1 MDQVSGTNFY
11 IYQDKDDFSFGIDAV
26 LLSDFTK
33 AKKNHI
39 DLCTGNGIVAL
50 RLAYLY
56 KDASIVGAD
65 IDHKAIELFNKSIS
79 INKLD
84 ERVTAMEMD
93 IREVEKHFKKNAF
106 DSLSV
111 NPPYLNPKDNIASGD
126 YKRQELLLNLDDIAR
141 AASYL
146 LKPYS
151 KIYMVHRPARL
162 VDIILNFKNHG
173 INLRRLRAVKPFAEK
188 KANMI
193 LLELEKS
200 EKEGFD
206 YMNEL
211 VVYNADGTYTEEVKE
226 IYYGD
231 K

>member
-26 LLSDFTK
+26 LLSDFAK

-84 ERVTAMEMD
+84 ERVTAMEVD
-93 IREVEKHFKKNAF
+93 IREVEKHFKKNSF

-151 KIYMVHRPARL
+151 KIFMVHRPARL
-162 VDIILNFKNHG
+162 VDIILSFKNHG

-200 EKEGFD
+200 EKVGFD

-211 VVYNADGTYTEEVKE
+211 VVYKADGTYTEEVKE

>member
-1 MDQVSGTNFY
+1 MDQISGTNFY
-11 IYQDKDDFSFGIDAV
+11 IYQDKDDFSYGIDAV
-26 LLSDFTK
+26 LLSNFVK
-33 AKKNHI
+33 AKNKHI
-39 DLCTGNGIVAL
+39 DLCTGNGIIAL

-56 KDASIVGAD
+56 KNANIVGAD
-65 IDHKAIELFNKSIS
+65 IDHKAIELFKKSID
-79 INKLD
+79 INELGK
-84 ERVTAMEMD
+84 RVTAMEMD
-93 IREVEKHFKKNAF
+93 IREVEKFFNKNTF
-106 DSLSV
+106 ESLSV
-111 NPPYLNPKDNIASGD
+111 NPPYLNPKENIASGD

-162 VDIILNFKNHG
+162 AHIILSFKNYG
-173 INLRRLRAVKPFAEK
+173 INLRRLRAVKPFAGK

-200 EKEGFD
+200 DKDGFD
-206 YMNEL
+206 YMKEL
-211 VVYNADGTYTEEVKE
+211 IVYNEDGTYTDEVKE
-226 IYYGD
+226 IYYGN

>member
-26 LLSDFTK
+26 LLSDFAK

-65 IDHKAIELFNKSIS
+65 IDHKAIELFKKSIE

-93 IREVEKHFKKNAF
+93 IREVEKYFKKNAF

-200 EKEGFD
+200 EKVGFD

>member
-56 KDASIVGAD
+56 KDVSIVGAD

-200 EKEGFD
+200 EKMGFD

-226 IYYGD
+226 IYNGAL
-231 K
+231 

>member
-56 KDASIVGAD
+56 KDVSIVGAD
-65 IDHKAIELFNKSIS
+65 IDHKAIELFKKSIS

-84 ERVTAMEMD
+84 ERLTAMEVD

-126 YKRQELLLNLDDIAR
+126 YKRQELLLNLDDVAR

-162 VDIILNFKNHG
+162 VDIILSFNNHG
-173 INLRRLRAVKPFAEK
+173 INLRRLRAVKPFAKK

-211 VVYNADGTYTEEVKE
+211 VVYKADGTYTEEVKE

>member
-11 IYQDKDDFSFGIDAV
+11 IYPDKYVFSFGIDAV

-65 IDHKAIELFNKSIS
+65 IDHKAIELFKKSIS

-93 IREVEKHFKKNAF
+93 IREVEKHFKNNAF

-151 KIYMVHRPARL
+151 KIFMGHRPARL
-162 VDIILNFKNHG
+162 VDIILNFKNQG
-173 INLRRLRAVKPFAEK
+173 INLRRLRAIKPFAEK

-200 EKEGFD
+200 EKVGFD

-211 VVYNADGTYTEEVKE
+211 VVYKADGTYTEEVKE
-226 IYYGD
+226 IYNGAQ
-231 K
+231 

>member
-211 VVYNADGTYTEEVKE
+211 VVYEADGTYTEEVKE
-226 IYYGD
+226 IYNGAQ
-231 K
+231 

>member
-11 IYQDKDDFSFGIDAV
+11 IYQDKDDFSFGIDAI
-26 LLSDFTK
+26 LLSDFTN

-84 ERVTAMEMD
+84 ERVTAMEVD
-93 IREVEKHFKKNAF
+93 IREVEKHFKKNSF

-111 NPPYLNPKDNIASGD
+111 NPPYLNPKDNIVSGD
-126 YKRQELLLNLDDIAR
+126 YKRQELLLNLDDIAI

-151 KIYMVHRPARL
+151 KIYMVNRPARL
-162 VDIILNFKNHG
+162 VDIILSFKNHG
-173 INLRRLRAVKPFAEK
+173 INLRRLRAVKPFAKK

-200 EKEGFD
+200 EKVGFD

-211 VVYNADGTYTEEVKE
+211 VVYKADGTYTEEVKE
-226 IYYGD
+226 IYNGAQ
-231 K
+231 

>member
-56 KDASIVGAD
+56 KDVSVVGAD
-65 IDHKAIELFNKSIS
+65 IDHKAIELFKKSIE

-162 VDIILNFKNHG
+162 VDIILSFKNHG
-173 INLRRLRAVKPFAEK
+173 INLRRLRAVKPFADK

-200 EKEGFD
+200 EKVGFD

>member
-11 IYQDKDDFSFGIDAV
+11 IYQDKDDFSFGIDAI
-26 LLSDFTK
+26 LLSDFTN

-56 KDASIVGAD
+56 KDVSIVGAD
-65 IDHKAIELFNKSIS
+65 IDHKAIELFKKSIS

-200 EKEGFD
+200 EKLGFD

-211 VVYNADGTYTEEVKE
+211 VVYKADGTYTEEVKE

>member
-65 IDHKAIELFNKSIS
+65 IDHKAIELFKKSIE

-126 YKRQELLLNLDDIAR
+126 YKRQELLLNLDDVAR

-162 VDIILNFKNHG
+162 VDIILSFKNHG

-193 LLELEKS
+193 FLELEKS
-200 EKEGFD
+200 EKVGFD

-211 VVYNADGTYTEEVKE
+211 VVYEADGTYTEEVKE
-226 IYYGD
+226 IYYGNE
-231 K
+231 

>member
-26 LLSDFTK
+26 LLSDFAK

-65 IDHKAIELFNKSIS
+65 IDHKEIELFKKSIS

-84 ERVTAMEMD
+84 ERLTAMEVD
-93 IREVEKHFKKNAF
+93 IREVEKYFKKNAF

-162 VDIILNFKNHG
+162 VDIILSFKNHG

-211 VVYNADGTYTEEVKE
+211 VVYKADGTYTEEVKE
-226 IYYGD
+226 IYNGAQ
-231 K
+231 

>member
-26 LLSDFTK
+26 LLSDFAK

-211 VVYNADGTYTEEVKE
+211 VVYEADGTYTEEVKE
-226 IYYGD
+226 IYNGAQ
-231 K
+231 

>member
-56 KDASIVGAD
+56 KDVSIVGAD

-84 ERVTAMEMD
+84 ERLTAMEVD

-162 VDIILNFKNHG
+162 VDIILSFKNHG

-211 VVYNADGTYTEEVKE
+211 VVYKSDGTYTEEVKE
-226 IYYGD
+226 IYNGA

>member
-211 VVYNADGTYTEEVKE
+211 VVYEADGTYTEEVKE
-226 IYYGD
+226 IYYGNE
-231 K
+231 

>member
-11 IYQDKDDFSFGIDAV
+11 IYQDKDDFSFGIDAI

-33 AKKNHI
+33 AKNNHI

-56 KDASIVGAD
+56 KDVSIVGAD

-84 ERVTAMEMD
+84 ERLTAMEMD

-162 VDIILNFKNHG
+162 VDIILSFKNHG

-200 EKEGFD
+200 EKVGFD

>member
-56 KDASIVGAD
+56 KDVSIVGAD

-84 ERVTAMEMD
+84 ERLIAMEVD

-162 VDIILNFKNHG
+162 VDIILSFKNHG

-200 EKEGFD
+200 DKMGFD

-226 IYYGD
+226 IYNGAQ
-231 K
+231 

>member
-65 IDHKAIELFNKSIS
+65 IDHKAIELFKKSIS
-79 INKLD
+79 INKLV

-151 KIYMVHRPARL
+151 KIFMVHRPARL

-188 KANMI
+188 KVNMI

-200 EKEGFD
+200 EKVGFD

-211 VVYNADGTYTEEVKE
+211 VVYESDGTYTEEVKE
-226 IYYGD
+226 IYNGAQ
-231 K
+231 

>member
-11 IYQDKDDFSFGIDAV
+11 IYQDKDDFSFGIDAI

-56 KDASIVGAD
+56 KDVSIVGAD

-84 ERVTAMEMD
+84 ERLTAMEMD

-162 VDIILNFKNHG
+162 VDIILSFKNHG

-200 EKEGFD
+200 EKVGFD

-211 VVYNADGTYTEEVKE
+211 VVYKADGTYAEEVKE
-226 IYYGD
+226 IYNGAQ
-231 K
+231 

>member
-65 IDHKAIELFNKSIS
+65 IDHKAIELFNKSIA

-93 IREVEKHFKKNAF
+93 IREVEKHFKKNVF
-106 DSLSV
+106 DSLTV

-162 VDIILNFKNHG
+162 VDIILSFKNHG

-200 EKEGFD
+200 EKVGFD

>member
-1 MDQVSGTNFY
+1 
-11 IYQDKDDFSFGIDAV
+11 
-26 LLSDFTK
+26 
-33 AKKNHI
+33 
-39 DLCTGNGIVAL
+39 
-50 RLAYLY
+50 
-56 KDASIVGAD
+56 
-65 IDHKAIELFNKSIS
+65 
-79 INKLD
+79 
-84 ERVTAMEMD
+84 MEMD
-93 IREVEKHFKKNAF
+93 IREVEKHFKKNTF

-188 KANMI
+188 RLI
-193 LLELEKS
+193 
-200 EKEGFD
+200 
-206 YMNEL
+206 
-211 VVYNADGTYTEEVKE
+211 
-226 IYYGD
+226 
-231 K
+231 

>member
-11 IYQDKDDFSFGIDAV
+11 IYQDKDDFSFGIDAI

-65 IDHKAIELFNKSIS
+65 IDHKAIELFKKSIG

-200 EKEGFD
+200 EKVGFD

>member
-39 DLCTGNGIVAL
+39 DLCTGNGIVTL

-56 KDASIVGAD
+56 KDVSIVGAD
-65 IDHKAIELFNKSIS
+65 IDHKAIELFKKSIS

-84 ERVTAMEMD
+84 ERLTAMEVD

-162 VDIILNFKNHG
+162 VDIILSFKNHG

-211 VVYNADGTYTEEVKE
+211 VVYESDGTYTEEVKE

>member
-26 LLSDFTK
+26 LLSDFAK

-84 ERVTAMEMD
+84 ERVRAMEMD
-93 IREVEKHFKKNAF
+93 IREVEKFFKKNTF

-162 VDIILNFKNHG
+162 VDIILSFKNHG

-200 EKEGFD
+200 DKMGFD

>member
-56 KDASIVGAD
+56 KDVSIVGAD
-65 IDHKAIELFNKSIS
+65 IDHKAIELFKKSIS

-84 ERVTAMEMD
+84 ERLTAMEMD
-93 IREVEKHFKKNAF
+93 IREVEKHFKKNVF
-106 DSLSV
+106 DSLTV

-162 VDIILNFKNHG
+162 VDIILSFKNHG

-200 EKEGFD
+200 EKMGFD

-226 IYYGD
+226 IYNGAQ
-231 K
+231 

>member
-26 LLSDFTK
+26 LLSDFAK

-65 IDHKAIELFNKSIS
+65 IDHKAIELFNKSIA

-93 IREVEKHFKKNAF
+93 IREVEKHFKKNVF
-106 DSLSV
+106 DSLTV

-162 VDIILNFKNHG
+162 VDIILSFKNHG

-200 EKEGFD
+200 EKVGFD

>member
-56 KDASIVGAD
+56 KDVSIVGAD

-84 ERVTAMEMD
+84 ERVTAMEVD
-93 IREVEKHFKKNAF
+93 IREVEKHFKKNSF

-162 VDIILNFKNHG
+162 VDIILSFKNHG

-200 EKEGFD
+200 DKMGFD

-211 VVYNADGTYTEEVKE
+211 VVYKADGTYTEEVKE

>member
-65 IDHKAIELFNKSIS
+65 IDHKAIELFKKSIS

-93 IREVEKHFKKNAF
+93 IREVEKFFKKNTF
-106 DSLSV
+106 ESLSV

-200 EKEGFD
+200 EKVGFD

-211 VVYNADGTYTEEVKE
+211 VVYDSDGTYTEEVKE
-226 IYYGD
+226 IYNGAQ
-231 K
+231 

>member
-26 LLSDFTK
+26 LLSDFAK
-33 AKKNHI
+33 VKKNHI

-56 KDASIVGAD
+56 KDVSVVGAD

-84 ERVTAMEMD
+84 ERVTAMEVD

-126 YKRQELLLNLDDIAR
+126 YKRQELLLNLDDIAK

-151 KIYMVHRPARL
+151 KIFMVHRPARL
-162 VDIILNFKNHG
+162 VDIILNFKNYG

-200 EKEGFD
+200 EKMGFD

-211 VVYNADGTYTEEVKE
+211 VVYEADGTYTEEVKE
-226 IYYGD
+226 IYNGAQ
-231 K
+231 

>member
-50 RLAYLY
+50 RLAYIY
-56 KDASIVGAD
+56 DDTNIVGAD
-65 IDHKAIELFNKSIS
+65 IDHKAIELFKKSIE

-84 ERVTAMEMD
+84 ERVKAMEVD
-93 IREVEKHFKKNAF
+93 IREIEKYFKKNTF

-151 KIYMVHRPARL
+151 KIFMVHRPARL
-162 VDIILNFKNHG
+162 VDIILSFKKYG
-173 INLRRLRAVKPFAEK
+173 INLRKLRAIKPFAEK

-206 YMNEL
+206 YMKEL
-211 VVYNADGTYTEEVKE
+211 IVYNNDGSYTDEVKE
-226 IYYGD
+226 IYYGNE
-231 K
+231 

>member
-200 EKEGFD
+200 EKVGFD

-211 VVYNADGTYTEEVKE
+211 VVYDSDGTYTEEVKE
-226 IYYGD
+226 IYNGAQ
-231 K
+231 

>member
-11 IYQDKDDFSFGIDAV
+11 IYQNKDDFSFGIDAI

-93 IREVEKHFKKNAF
+93 ISEVEKHFKKNTF

-151 KIYMVHRPARL
+151 KIFMVHRPARL
-162 VDIILNFKNHG
+162 VDIISNFKNHG

-200 EKEGFD
+200 EKVGFD

-211 VVYNADGTYTEEVKE
+211 VVYKADGTYTEEVKE
-226 IYYGD
+226 IYNGHE
-231 K
+231 

>member
-33 AKKNHI
+33 AMKNHI

-200 EKEGFD
+200 EKVGFD

-211 VVYNADGTYTEEVKE
+211 VVYKADGTYTEEVKE
-226 IYYGD
+226 IYYGNE
-231 K
+231 